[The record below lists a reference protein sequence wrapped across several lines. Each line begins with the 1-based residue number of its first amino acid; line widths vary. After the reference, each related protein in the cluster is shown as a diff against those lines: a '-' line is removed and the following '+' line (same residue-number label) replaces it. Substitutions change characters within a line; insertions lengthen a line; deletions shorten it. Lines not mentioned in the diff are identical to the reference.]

1 MYYLHLLFYICR
13 AWWLYSSEILRVG
26 RYVYAVYWRLYTE
39 NYFKHVNYND
49 TLNLIRKCF
58 MIPPSVS
65 SSSSLNSPP
74 RHHHNSSSSSSSS
87 SSNRSLKYD
96 LQVEVSKTILPT
108 RLCDYFL
115 ILGPGKVIANKN
127 NYTSS
132 NDHHH
137 HQSSSAFY
145 HPTILSSFPDNSFY
159 KKQKSIIPDLLGNNW
174 LLGIIP
180 LYTLDFWCNRN
191 CDRYEVQ

>member
-1 MYYLHLLFYICR
+1 
-13 AWWLYSSEILRVG
+13 
-26 RYVYAVYWRLYTE
+26 
-39 NYFKHVNYND
+39 
-49 TLNLIRKCF
+49 
-58 MIPPSVS
+58 MIPPSVSSS

-74 RHHHNSSSSSSSS
+74 RHHHHNSSSSSS

-132 NDHHH
+132 NDHHY
-137 HQSSSAFY
+137 HQSSSSAFY
-145 HPTILSSFPDNSFY
+145 HPTIISSFPDNSFY

-174 LLGIIP
+174 LLGKIP
-180 LYTLDFWCNRN
+180 LFTLNFCSNRN

>member
-1 MYYLHLLFYICR
+1 
-13 AWWLYSSEILRVG
+13 
-26 RYVYAVYWRLYTE
+26 
-39 NYFKHVNYND
+39 
-49 TLNLIRKCF
+49 

-65 SSSSLNSPP
+65 SSSSSMNSPP
-74 RHHHNSSSSSSSS
+74 RHHHHNSSSSSS

-145 HPTILSSFPDNSFY
+145 HPTIISSFPDNSFY
-159 KKQKSIIPDLLGNNW
+159 KKQKSIIPDLLGING
-174 LLGIIP
+174 LLGTIP
-180 LYTLDFWCNRN
+180 LYTLDFL
-191 CDRYEVQ
+191 

>member
-1 MYYLHLLFYICR
+1 
-13 AWWLYSSEILRVG
+13 
-26 RYVYAVYWRLYTE
+26 
-39 NYFKHVNYND
+39 
-49 TLNLIRKCF
+49 

-65 SSSSLNSPP
+65 SSSSSSLSLNSPP
-74 RHHHNSSSSSSSS
+74 RHHHHNSSSSSSSS

-132 NDHHH
+132 NDHHY
-137 HQSSSAFY
+137 HQSSSSAFY
-145 HPTILSSFPDNSFY
+145 HPTIISSFPDNSFY
-159 KKQKSIIPDLLGNNW
+159 KKQKSIIPDLLGING
-174 LLGIIP
+174 LLGKIP
-180 LYTLDFWCNRN
+180 LYTLDLCCNRN